1 MSRRLHDEIE
11 LEKSIRRLR
20 EKFYG
25 KVTVEK
31 AAVLMRRYHN
41 NHDLVCKD
49 IILMKDLNLDAQD
62 RDTLMN
68 DAVVRNVVERIR
80 NADRQPEQN
89 VRPPGPRA
97 PNDRDIQE
105 IGEGLRVL
113 TLTQRNLHMFDNAQR
128 NLIPSEDCQFAC
140 QGCDKVWWR
149 RVPQRKKVSRC
160 HGCGRKYDPVPYNS
174 MWGAAEFNCPG
185 CHRSF
190 RGYGMMGV
198 LSPCYN
204 CHMPVGPSRIL
215 PPRRTPGPRT
225 RNLHSCCAEDCY
237 NRRNPT
243 IPGAECV
250 HPRSRR
256 HNHKPMVVHPSP
268 LHCSSGSTVATCLS
282 QGSLLEGDLDDLIMD
297 DLTEEEEE
305 EEEEEDEDGG
315 ENGEPSEG

>member
-31 AAVLMRRYHN
+31 AAVLMQRYHN

-62 RDTLMN
+62 RDTLRN

-80 NADRQPEQN
+80 NADRQPQQN
-89 VRPPGPRA
+89 ARPPGPSA
-97 PNDRDIQE
+97 PGDQDIQD
-105 IGEGLRVL
+105 IGEGLRML
-113 TLTQRNLHMFDNAQR
+113 TLTQRNLQMFDNAQR

-160 HGCGRKYDPVPYNS
+160 HGCGRKYDPVPCNNT
-174 MWGAAEFNCPG
+174 WGAAEFNCPG
-185 CHRSF
+185 CHRTF
-190 RGYGMMGV
+190 RGYGIMGL

-204 CHMPVGPSRIL
+204 CHLPVDPSRIL
-215 PPRRTPGPRT
+215 PPRRTPGPRQ
-225 RNLHSCCAEDCY
+225 RNIHSCFAEDCY

-243 IPGAECV
+243 VPGAQCV

-297 DLTEEEEE
+297 DLMEE
-305 EEEEEDEDGG
+305 EEEEEDEEGG
-315 ENGEPSEG
+315 ETGGPSESEG

>member
-1 MSRRLHDEIE
+1 MFTGTARDSSGNSRPQ
-11 LEKSIRRLR
+11 
-20 EKFYG
+20 
-25 KVTVEK
+25 
-31 AAVLMRRYHN
+31 
-41 NHDLVCKD
+41 C
-49 IILMKDLNLDAQD
+49 IL
-62 RDTLMN
+62 
-68 DAVVRNVVERIR
+68 
-80 NADRQPEQN
+80 
-89 VRPPGPRA
+89 
-97 PNDRDIQE
+97 E

-160 HGCGRKYDPVPYNS
+160 HGCGRKYNPVPYNS

-185 CHRSF
+185 CNRSF

-297 DLTEEEEE
+297 DLTEEEE
-305 EEEEEDEDGG
+305 
-315 ENGEPSEG
+315 PPAL